1 MNHRFVAL
9 TTLLTTAFIAGLCA
23 PSDAKA
29 AVAASDE
36 PQVKVGG
43 RLYTMGFAELLEK
56 EPHRSQGRIF
66 LFQKNS
72 RLTVDAT
79 MGEHRFFSQ
88 LALGGEDVYTSNTNL
103 TLLDMYATGR
113 FFGLA
118 DWRVG
123 QFRVPYGRELMGD
136 DSGTVAF
143 NDSSILSPYFMMGRD
158 VGAALSGELGS
169 VGYVAGVF
177 TGGGRD
183 TPQRY
188 LPQILG
194 TPLLTLRLSAGD
206 ADADRFLLS
215 QSVPSVDRFRQTL
228 SVNGLWV
235 RDSLV
240 GHSNVLGIKNAFEK
254 NLLLSG
260 NYNPYIGKKDASG
273 EAVQGEFWQAGVD
286 YVARVPVAGGVL
298 SAEAELLRS
307 GYSNQFGNLNATGG
321 RLQGVMNLNPV
332 EVGLR
337 YAMLVPDAN
346 MAVTDTN
353 RTIAGPSV
361 TAAAVPGIPAGATVA
376 TTQPNPNFNK
386 QTPIFP
392 GATPIQ
398 ELTPSISY
406 HVNKNLKI
414 VVDAPILFNAPVVTE
429 NKPVGIGNYNLINQ
443 PDQTTYLNTAGNTIG
458 RQLVYQLRGG
468 LQYVF

>member
-1 MNHRFVAL
+1 MTMTHRFVAL
-9 TTLLTTAFIAGLCA
+9 TTLLSTAIIAGLCA
-23 PSDAKA
+23 PSEVKA
-29 AVAASDE
+29 AED

-43 RLYTMGFAELLEK
+43 RLYTMGFAEMLEK
-56 EPHRSQGRIF
+56 DPHRSQGRIF

-79 MGEHRFFSQ
+79 MGENRFFSQ

-103 TLLDMYATGR
+103 TLLDMYVTGR

-158 VGAALSGELGS
+158 VGAALSGDLGP

-194 TPLLTLRLSAGD
+194 APLTTLRLSVGD
-206 ADADRFLLS
+206 ADADRFLLA
-215 QSVPSVDRFRQTL
+215 QSVSSVDRFRQTL
-228 SVNGLWV
+228 SLNGFWM

-240 GHSNVLGIKNAFEK
+240 GHSNVLSVKNAFEK
-254 NLLLSG
+254 NLLLSS
-260 NYNPYIGKKDASG
+260 NYNPYVGKKDATG
-273 EAVQGEFWQAGVD
+273 EMVQGEFWQAGVD

-307 GYSNQFGNLNATGG
+307 GFNNQFGGLYATGG
-321 RLQGVMNLNPV
+321 RVQGVMNLNPV

-337 YAMLVPDAN
+337 YAMVVPDAN
-346 MAVTDTN
+346 MAVTN
-353 RTIAGPSV
+353 ASNG
-361 TAAAVPGIPAGATVA
+361 
-376 TTQPNPNFNK
+376 K
-386 QTPIFP
+386 QTKMFADADPIK
-392 GATPIQ
+392 

-406 HVNKNLKI
+406 HVNKNLKL
-414 VVDAPILFNAPVVTE
+414 VVDMPILFNAPIVSE
-429 NKPVGIGNYNLINQ
+429 NKPVGIGNYNLVNQ
-443 PDQTTYLNTAGNTIG
+443 PDQVTYLNTAGNTIE
-458 RQLVYQLRGG
+458 RQFVYQLRGG
-468 LQYVF
+468 LQYQF

>member
-1 MNHRFVAL
+1 MTMTHRFVAL
-9 TTLLTTAFIAGLCA
+9 TTLLSTAIIAGLCA
-23 PSDAKA
+23 PSEAKA
-29 AVAASDE
+29 AED

-43 RLYTMGFAELLEK
+43 RLYTMGFAEMLEK

-79 MGEHRFFSQ
+79 MGENRFFSQ

-113 FFGLA
+113 FFGVA

-158 VGAALSGELGS
+158 VGAALSGDLGP

-188 LPQILG
+188 IPQILG
-194 TPLLTLRLSAGD
+194 TPLTTLRLSVGD

-215 QSVPSVDRFRQTL
+215 QSVSSVDRFRQTL
-228 SVNGLWV
+228 SVNGFWM

-240 GHSNVLGIKNAFEK
+240 GHSNVLSIKNAFEK
-254 NLLLSG
+254 NLLLSS
-260 NYNPYIGKKDASG
+260 NYNPYIGKKDSTG
-273 EAVQGEFWQAGVD
+273 EMVQGEFWQAGVD

-307 GYSNQFGNLNATGG
+307 GFNNQFGGLYATGG
-321 RLQGVMNLNPV
+321 RVQGVMNLNPV

-337 YAMLVPDAN
+337 YAMVVPDAN
-346 MAVTDTN
+346 MAVTNTN
-353 RTIAGPSV
+353 ATIAGKLTS
-361 TAAAVPGIPAGATVA
+361 ADVPGIPAGTTVA
-376 TTQPNPNFNK
+376 TTKPNPDFNK
-386 QTPIFP
+386 QTAIFA
-392 GATPIQ
+392 GAVPIQ

-406 HVNKNLKI
+406 HLNKNLKI
-414 VVDAPILFNAPVVTE
+414 VVDMPILFNAPIVTE
-429 NKPVGIGNYNLINQ
+429 NKPVGIGSYNLVNQ
-443 PDQTTYLNTAGNTIG
+443 PDQVTYLNTVGNTIE
-458 RQLVYQLRGG
+458 RQFVYQLRGG
-468 LQYVF
+468 LQYQF